1 MDENKLNETGNS
13 VVARE
18 MGLTTEAVRRK
29 VLKIRRS
36 IAVVPYV
43 SPPRSTR
50 DERLLERRASHR
62 GDDGEV

>member
-29 VLKIRRS
+29 VLKILGPS
-36 IAVVPYV
+36 
-43 SPPRSTR
+43 
-50 DERLLERRASHR
+50 
-62 GDDGEV
+62 